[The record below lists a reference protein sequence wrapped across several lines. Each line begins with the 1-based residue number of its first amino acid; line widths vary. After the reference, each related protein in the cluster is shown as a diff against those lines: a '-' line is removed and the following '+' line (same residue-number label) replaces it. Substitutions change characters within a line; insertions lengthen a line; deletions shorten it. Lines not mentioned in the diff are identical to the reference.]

1 MNKLLN
7 KIKKYFN
14 KIKVNFN
21 YKYNFLKVLNSP
33 FKKLQLKW
41 YFGEIK
47 HGTPYFLPRKWV
59 KCDLEDGL
67 KAWDKL
73 GEHSQK
79 AYLRSQTQQEWI
91 EKYTKSYTKP
101 IPIKYFGWHFT
112 SLGWK
117 TKWDDYRFEWSPS
130 LSIVIFGKQLFIS
143 ILPNI
148 EKYKMFNQDVMK
160 IDCYWESWLH
170 WEYNTDKNKSKEERF
185 KELVY
190 KQSNTWG
197 SEKDGWTDYYYHI
210 LNKKYLKLYEQ
221 ILENRKSNN

>member
-21 YKYNFLKVLNSP
+21 YKYKFLKVLNSP

-67 KAWDKL
+67 EAWNKL
-73 GEHSQK
+73 GEYSQN

-91 EKYTKSYTKP
+91 KKYTKSYTKP
-101 IPIKYFGWHFT
+101 IPIKYFGFDYT

-117 TKWDDYRFEWSPS
+117 TKYNDIRFEWSPS
-130 LSIVIFGKQLFIS
+130 ISLVIFGKQLFIV
-143 ILPNI
+143 ILP
-148 EKYKMFNQDVMK
+148 KMGKKPGDT
-160 IDCYWESWLH
+160 IRRADIYWEAYLT
-170 WEYNTDKNKSKEERF
+170 YKYRTDKSKSKRER
-185 KELVY
+185 L
-190 KQSNTWG
+190 KQTMKLYSCTWLS
-197 SEKDGWTDYYYHI
+197 SEKIYFNYYPLI
-210 LNKKYLKLYEQ
+210 LKKKYIK
-221 ILENRKSNN
+221 